1 MKILLINPGMN
12 LQKFGKFSR
21 LMEPMPG
28 IGLAYIASI
37 LEKDGF
43 PVEVIDDFALHYG
56 IEKIVRKARQ
66 IQPALVGISCLTPS
80 ASYVFK
86 LAQTLK
92 QNFPDANIALGNV
105 HASYFADELLRQG
118 IDVIIHGE
126 GELPMLNLARAIRD
140 SQTWDG
146 LESIS
151 YKLKNGE
158 IRRNKKHIPLS
169 DLDVLSF
176 PAWHL
181 FPVEKYGLFPFADI
195 KKPILTVLG
204 SRGCPY
210 QCSFCSVTYWG
221 NKYRKRKPEKVVD
234 EIEYLIDRFK
244 IRQFGFVDAIFPLN
258 KNDGLDFCREMVNRK
273 ASQKVIWTT
282 ETRPDCLDPEIIA
295 ALKEAGCR
303 RLIFGIES
311 GHQDTLNRIGKA
323 AKIETTKIIIKQV
336 QAAGLE
342 TIGLFMIGLPGE
354 SSESITRTINYATEL
369 DLDFAKFAI
378 FVPFP
383 GSRAYEDL
391 RKTGWDRRDWENFS
405 TFNPDP
411 ADLVYVPPGLS
422 GQTLIELQKKAH
434 RKFYFRLRMILRQFF
449 RIRTIPLRDIVR
461 GVYALLR

>member
-43 PVEVIDDFALHYG
+43 SVEVIDDFALHYG

-169 DLDVLSF
+169 DLDVLPF

-221 NKYRKRKPEKVVD
+221 NKYRKRKPDRKSVV
-234 EIEYLIDRFK
+234 
-244 IRQFGFVDAIFPLN
+244 
-258 KNDGLDFCREMVNRK
+258 
-273 ASQKVIWTT
+273 
-282 ETRPDCLDPEIIA
+282 
-295 ALKEAGCR
+295 
-303 RLIFGIES
+303 
-311 GHQDTLNRIGKA
+311 
-323 AKIETTKIIIKQV
+323 
-336 QAAGLE
+336 
-342 TIGLFMIGLPGE
+342 
-354 SSESITRTINYATEL
+354 
-369 DLDFAKFAI
+369 
-378 FVPFP
+378 
-383 GSRAYEDL
+383 
-391 RKTGWDRRDWENFS
+391 
-405 TFNPDP
+405 
-411 ADLVYVPPGLS
+411 
-422 GQTLIELQKKAH
+422 
-434 RKFYFRLRMILRQFF
+434 
-449 RIRTIPLRDIVR
+449 
-461 GVYALLR
+461 

>member
-1 MKILLINPGMN
+1 MKIMLINPGMN
-12 LQKFGKFSR
+12 LKKFGKFSK

-28 IGLAYIASI
+28 IGLAYIASM

-43 PVEVIDDFALHYG
+43 QVEVMDDFALNFG
-56 IEKIVRKARQ
+56 IDNIGAQARLSR
-66 IQPALVGISCLTPS
+66 PALVGISCLTPS
-80 ASYVFK
+80 APYVLE
-86 LAQTLK
+86 LARALK
-92 QNFPDANIALGNV
+92 QNSPSATIALGNV

-118 IDVIIHGE
+118 IDVIVNGE
-126 GELPMLNLARAIRD
+126 GEYPMLHLARAIRG
-140 SQTWDG
+140 SAETAG
-146 LESIS
+146 IEGIS
-151 YKLKNGE
+151 C
-158 IRRNKKHIPLS
+158 RRNGKIHHPQAQALLS
-169 DLDVLSF
+169 DLDALPF

-181 FPVEKYGLFPFADI
+181 FPVKKYGLFPFADI

-273 ASQKVIWTT
+273 TSQKVIWTT
-282 ETRPDCLDPEIIA
+282 ETRPDCLDDELIR
-295 ALKEAGCR
+295 ALQEAGCR

-323 AKIETTKIIIKQV
+323 SQIETTGIIIKQV
-336 QAAGLE
+336 KAAGLE

-354 SSESITRTINYATEL
+354 NPESITRTINYATEL
-369 DLDFAKFAI
+369 DLDFAKFAL

-383 GSRAYEDL
+383 GSRVYEDL
-391 RKTGWDRRDWENFS
+391 RQTGWDRRDWENYS

-411 ADLVYVPPGLS
+411 DKLVYVPAGIKA
-422 GQTLIELQKKAH
+422 GELIRFQEQAH
-434 RKFYFRLRMILRQFF
+434 RSFYFRARMIFRQFLK
-449 RIRTIPLRDIVR
+449 IRTIPIKDIFR
-461 GVYALLR
+461 GVYALFT